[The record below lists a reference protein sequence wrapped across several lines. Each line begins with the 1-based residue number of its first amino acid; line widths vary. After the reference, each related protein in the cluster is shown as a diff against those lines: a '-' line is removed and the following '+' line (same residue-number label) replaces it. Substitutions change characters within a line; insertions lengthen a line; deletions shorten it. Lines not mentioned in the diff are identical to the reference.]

1 MSSIA
6 VEARE
11 NAGKGVARKLRATGR
26 IPAVLYGQGHEPVSL
41 VVEPRLLERL
51 LHDEGHN
58 ALFDLVG
65 VDTVAGRTV
74 LVKALQRH
82 PVRGELMHADF
93 FAIDVEQTITVSVSL
108 HLVGTP
114 IGVSLDGGLLDHSLR
129 EIELDCL
136 PRAIPESI
144 DVDVS
149 GLHMGETL
157 HVSDIVVPE
166 GVEVRTNLE
175 LGVVSIVAPKVEEE
189 PVVEEPEEGEEGASE
204 EGAEGEEGA
213 SASAAEGET
222 KSDG

>member
-1 MSSIA
+1 MSSID
-6 VEARE
+6 VEIRE
-11 NAGKGVARKLRATGR
+11 NAGKGVARKLRAAGR
-26 IPAVLYGQGHEPVSL
+26 IPAVLYGQGQAPVSL
-41 VVEPRLLERL
+41 VVEPRGLERL

-58 ALFDLVG
+58 ALFNLVG
-65 VDTVAGRTV
+65 SDAVEGRTV

-93 FAIDVEQTITVSVSL
+93 FEIDVEQTITVSVSL
-108 HLVGTP
+108 HLVGIP

-149 GLHMGETL
+149 ELHMGETL
-157 HVSDIVVPE
+157 HVSDIVLPE
-166 GVEVRTNLE
+166 GVEIRTNAE
-175 LGVVSIVAPKVEEE
+175 LGVASIVAPKEEEE
-189 PVVEEPEEGEEGASE
+189 PVVEEPVEGEEVPTEDGEAAE
-204 EGAEGEEGA
+204 EGAPA
-213 SASAAEGET
+213 PAEGEA

>member
-1 MSSIA
+1 MSSID
-6 VEARE
+6 VEIRE
-11 NAGKGVARKLRATGR
+11 NAGKGVARKLRAAGR
-26 IPAVLYGQGHEPVSL
+26 IPAVLYGQGQAPVSL
-41 VVEPRLLERL
+41 VVEPRGLERL

-65 VDTVAGRTV
+65 SDAVEGRTV

-93 FAIDVEQTITVSVSL
+93 FEIDAEQTITVSVSL
-108 HLVGTP
+108 HLVGIP
-114 IGVSLDGGLLDHSLR
+114 IGVSQDEGLLDHSLR

-149 GLHMGETL
+149 ALHMGETL
-157 HVSDIVVPE
+157 HVSDIVLPE
-166 GVEVRTNLE
+166 GVEIRTNAE
-175 LGVVSIVAPKVEEE
+175 LGVASIVAPKEEEE
-189 PVVEEPEEGEEGASE
+189 PVVEEPVEGEEVPTEEGEAAE
-204 EGAEGEEGA
+204 EGAPA
-213 SASAAEGET
+213 PAEDEA